1 MRIGMADNKVIIK
14 INYDKDK
21 HRKQLIDP
29 KMVTVWHSG
38 RIVSVLIVL
47 LLLAFAIY
55 TLFSDENNNEDV
67 IQPKEAISSPVV
79 VPPRSVE
86 DIKSEI
92 VQAAQQTTPVVNQL
106 DTSSKT
112 VSDVKRPAAI
122 IFDKRVIRA
131 SIGTSLKSGEP
142 GDAVKL
148 PVRIEQNQTLEL
160 FYFSQVKGLK
170 NMVLFHRWYKD
181 GQLQHKKQ
189 FTVKS
194 DNAKLISSNKFAEND
209 AGEWRVVLVNN
220 KEKLLSEVNYSVK
233 H

>member
-1 MRIGMADNKVIIK
+1 MRTRMADNKVVIK

-29 KMVTVWHSG
+29 KMVTVWHFG

-55 TLFSDENNNEDV
+55 ALFSGENNNEAV
-67 IQPKEAISSPVV
+67 IQPKEAIISSVA
-79 VPPRSVE
+79 VPPLPVE
-86 DIKSEI
+86 AIKSEI
-92 VQAAQQTTPVVNQL
+92 IQAIPRKTPVVNL
-106 DTSSKT
+106 SDTSSKT
-112 VSDVKRPAAI
+112 VSDVKRPTAI

-131 SIGTSLKSGEP
+131 SISLAPKSGEP

-148 PVRIEQNQTLEL
+148 PVHIEQSQTLEL
-160 FYFSQVKGLK
+160 FYFSQVKSLK
-170 NMVLFHRWYKD
+170 NKVLFHRWYKD

-194 DNAKLISSNKFAEND
+194 DNAKLISSNKFTEND
-209 AGEWRVVLVNN
+209 AGEWRVVLANN
-220 KEKLLSEVNYSVK
+220 KGKLLSEVNYSVK